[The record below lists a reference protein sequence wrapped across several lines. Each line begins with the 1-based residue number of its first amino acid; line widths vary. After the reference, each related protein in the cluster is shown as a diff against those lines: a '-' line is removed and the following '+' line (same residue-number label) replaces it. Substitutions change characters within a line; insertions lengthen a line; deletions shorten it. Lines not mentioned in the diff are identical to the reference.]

1 MLAQRYPYS
10 PGTKPR
16 VAPFGS
22 RWNHISKR
30 DPEPQVQKKNPDVR
44 MSDDKPSTFFECL
57 IK

>member
-1 MLAQRYPYS
+1 MLAQCYPYS

-30 DPEPQVQKKNPDVR
+30 DPEPQDSEEEHRCQNVR
-44 MSDDKPSTFFECL
+44 
-57 IK
+57 